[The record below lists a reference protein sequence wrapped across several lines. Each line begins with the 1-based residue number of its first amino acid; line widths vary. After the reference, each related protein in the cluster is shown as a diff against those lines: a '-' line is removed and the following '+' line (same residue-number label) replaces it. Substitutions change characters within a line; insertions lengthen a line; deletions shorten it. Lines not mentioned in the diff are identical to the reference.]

1 MPLRCRAV
9 ADPTK
14 PISDLAADARR
25 ARGYG
30 AGARLAL
37 LGVAVNFLLALV
49 KIVSGVLGNCYA
61 LIADG
66 IESTLDIFGSLAIWV
81 GLKVAAEPPDD
92 EHPYGHGKAE
102 PLASV
107 VVAFAVILA
116 AIGLAVES
124 VREIITPHHAPA
136 PFTLAVLVAVIVVK
150 ETLFRKVSAAAGQTG
165 SSAVKTDAW
174 HHRSDAITSAGAFV
188 GISIAI
194 LGGPGWEQADDW
206 AALFTCGII
215 GFNGWRL
222 LRPALLEI
230 MDTAP
235 PKELE
240 AAVRAVAAGV
250 PGVVDVEKCRL
261 RKMGIEFYVDIHI
274 GVDAALTVRD
284 GHRIAHEVKDAIRAA
299 NPAAADV
306 LVHIEPIEPAG

>member
-49 KIVSGVLGNCYA
+49 KIVAGVLGNCYA